1 MTTPQRI
8 CLGPSQGNQI
18 TKPKPISSHYVQWYY
33 FPISDEQASL
43 RRFSIIYYFL
53 YGILDLVCWEKYQKL
68 KWICYLLNHK
78 LILVALEN
86 SKGIQ
91 AVPKLL
97 HISMNFY

>member
-43 RRFSIIYYFL
+43 RRFSYHLPSTSDMESVWKKRFESMDMDNEL
-53 YGILDLVCWEKYQKL
+53 KRGKKSILAEQCPVCLL
-68 KWICYLLNHK
+68 KAKN
-78 LILVALEN
+78 
-86 SKGIQ
+86 
-91 AVPKLL
+91 
-97 HISMNFY
+97 